1 MSDTIGVRILYVC
14 CEGEFA
20 SRLLCLAS
28 GLALARASELEVC
41 VVWPQTIECGASFSD
56 IFSNDEFVV
65 VTSLEASDTS
75 IRDVRLTDGFGSFED
90 LLSLLNGDARSVRY
104 SIDEIPSY
112 FEYARLIQEL
122 SRLGFKDFLKRAALD
137 FQSVFPLAGEYFGLF
152 ITPHEINDA
161 DPAEAGSAL
170 YLVRQAR
177 DKAFFMCSLDAH
189 AESVFAE
196 EPNVVLR
203 KKEVRTAQSSIVDL
217 LILAQS
223 LIIKTSEHPMLLA
236 AILLKGTGLS
246 LSEPAQDAPPYVRSP
261 KKVVD
266 TYCQWHLGD
275 NLILLHFLRKM
286 SERYLDVEFRHA
298 LNPEYLRQCNEVVQ
312 DLSAIRLSSLPD
324 TRFSSQP
331 IDGWKG
337 ADGFFFEHPR
347 RYDYGTVFVDFFA
360 KMARKMGL
368 ESPIKNPEMLLFDYP
383 ALKRRVLS
391 KQYDFL
397 VVNSVPLSGQ
407 FKQYSEERFL
417 DVLHR
422 IQGSGFSLI
431 TTKKVEGFDCTL
443 DHKLTVT
450 GIGNVSLYTHFF
462 FGVVTG
468 SMWTSM
474 NVFNNFRH
482 EKKVLLDNETNVDF
496 GENVLMARDMEDAI
510 QALDLVLSTHRP
522 MRLSIE

>member
-1 MSDTIGVRILYVC
+1 
-14 CEGEFA
+14 
-20 SRLLCLAS
+20 
-28 GLALARASELEVC
+28 
-41 VVWPQTIECGASFSD
+41 
-56 IFSNDEFVV
+56 
-65 VTSLEASDTS
+65 
-75 IRDVRLTDGFGSFED
+75 
-90 LLSLLNGDARSVRY
+90 
-104 SIDEIPSY
+104 
-112 FEYARLIQEL
+112 
-122 SRLGFKDFLKRAALD
+122 
-137 FQSVFPLAGEYFGLF
+137 
-152 ITPHEINDA
+152 
-161 DPAEAGSAL
+161 
-170 YLVRQAR
+170 
-177 DKAFFMCSLDAH
+177 
-189 AESVFAE
+189 
-196 EPNVVLR
+196 
-203 KKEVRTAQSSIVDL
+203 
-217 LILAQS
+217 
-223 LIIKTSEHPMLLA
+223 
-236 AILLKGTGLS
+236 
-246 LSEPAQDAPPYVRSP
+246 
-261 KKVVD
+261 
-266 TYCQWHLGD
+266 
-275 NLILLHFLRKM
+275 
-286 SERYLDVEFRHA
+286 
-298 LNPEYLRQCNEVVQ
+298 
-312 DLSAIRLSSLPD
+312 LSAIRLSSLPD

>member
-75 IRDVRLTDGFGSFED
+75 IRKVCLTDGVGSFED
-90 LLSLLNGDARSVRY
+90 LLSLLNGDARSARY
-104 SIDEIPSY
+104 SITEIPSY
-112 FEYARLIQEL
+112 FEDARLIQEL
-122 SRLGFKDFLKRAALD
+122 SRLRFKDFFKRAAFE
-137 FQSVFPLAGEYFGLF
+137 FQSVSALAGEYFGLF
-152 ITPHEINDA
+152 INPHEINDA

-203 KKEVRTAQSSIVDL
+203 KKEIRTAQSLIVDL

-246 LSEPAQDAPPYVRSP
+246 LSEAAQDAPPYVRSP

-275 NLILLHFLRKM
+275 NLILIHFLRKM
-286 SERYLDVEFRHA
+286 SERYPDVEFRHA

-337 ADGFFFEHPR
+337 ADGFYFEHPKNKE
-347 RYDYGTVFVDFFA
+347 YGAVFVDFFA
-360 KMARKMGL
+360 KIARKMGL
-368 ESPIKNPEMLLFDYP
+368 ESPIQNTEMLLFDYP
-383 ALKRRVLS
+383 ALK
-391 KQYDFL
+391 
-397 VVNSVPLSGQ
+397 
-407 FKQYSEERFL
+407 
-417 DVLHR
+417 
-422 IQGSGFSLI
+422 
-431 TTKKVEGFDCTL
+431 
-443 DHKLTVT
+443 
-450 GIGNVSLYTHFF
+450 
-462 FGVVTG
+462 
-468 SMWTSM
+468 
-474 NVFNNFRH
+474 
-482 EKKVLLDNETNVDF
+482 
-496 GENVLMARDMEDAI
+496 
-510 QALDLVLSTHRP
+510 
-522 MRLSIE
+522 